1 MSGKINTTK
10 NNRPHPIPIAV
21 VGVGALFPGSNDVT
35 GFWQDILAG
44 RDLITEVPSAHWLI
58 EDHYDPDPAAPD
70 KTYSKRGA
78 FIASTDFDPMEF
90 GIPPSN
96 LSSTD
101 TSQLLA
107 LIVAKQV
114 LNDAAQGAFKN
125 LDRDRI
131 SVILGV
137 AAGLELVGEMVSRI
151 QRPLWVKA
159 LRENGLPEDQVR
171 DICNRISDNYV
182 PWKESTFPGLLG
194 NVIAGRIANHFDLG
208 GTNCTVDAACASSFS
223 ALSMAVNELYLGQ
236 ADMVITGGVDTTN
249 GPFMY
254 TCFSKTPALSRS
266 DDCRP
271 FSDKSDGLILGEGIG
286 MVALKRLEDAERDG
300 DLIYAVI
307 KGIGASSDGTGT
319 SIFSPLPEGQA
330 KALRRCYKVAGYG
343 PSTVELVEAH
353 GTGTIAGDLA
363 EFEGLCMVFDEA
375 DRKDRN
381 WCALGSIKSQIGHTK
396 SAAGVAGLIK
406 AIMAL
411 HNKVLPPT
419 IKVDR
424 PDPRLDLN
432 RSPFYINTKAGPWIR
447 DASHPRR
454 ASISSFG
461 FGGANF
467 HVTAEE
473 YTGPGNHARQQR
485 AFPSELLLFASE
497 SEQGLATAC
506 QKHAEDLHI
515 NGILPFLAQ
524 TSQQAFNFESAAR
537 LAIVATDEID
547 LAKKIKQALT
557 ALNQKPGESFSLPD
571 GIHYRFGDKTPG
583 LVAYLFP
590 GQGSQYLGMGADL
603 AMHRETARAIWDMA
617 AEIRMDDDTA
627 LQDVVF
633 PPPAFSKAERTE
645 QADRL
650 TRTDWAQPAISTA
663 SLSMLALLE
672 SLGIR
677 QDCVGGHSLGE
688 VSALVAA
695 NIVDASSAITI
706 ARRRGELM
714 AEAASVPGAMTAV
727 FQSLD
732 KIRILLE
739 EWNSETT
746 IANHNG
752 PNQVVLS
759 GPVPAIEEVER
770 RLAEQEI
777 LFQRLSVAT
786 AFHSP
791 LVGDCCG
798 PFFEF
803 LKGFSFGAPAIP
815 LYSNSEA
822 APYPNQVEGIRRLLA
837 RQIHHPVRFMEQ
849 INAMYAQGVRTFV
862 EVGPGNV
869 LTELVDKCLGDQP
882 HLAVNMDRKDQHGIT
897 SLWNCL
903 GRLAI
908 NGVAMD
914 FNAMWENHTPIT
926 DPRQKEASA
935 FAVPIMGCNYGKPY
949 PPPVKAKTLPE
960 PTLPEA
966 GSTHSQTERL
976 DTQPANNAVVNQAPL
991 DQERQRDEST
1001 PTTHC
1006 AASRHSGP
1014 GTVDKEALISRRNG
1028 NQSEW
1033 LNAFKELQRQ
1043 TADTHAAFQKNMA
1056 DNHKA
1061 FLKAAEAST
1070 MTLNALITGQQ
1081 PHDQET
1087 PLPGSNPLP
1096 EASRER
1102 DRSTDVLPDDSMVMP
1117 PPQPPVDA
1125 LDLQT
1130 SAGGPAVQQT
1140 AASRAARV
1148 SIDPVPKEMD
1158 YKELL
1163 VSVVAEKTGYPA
1175 DILDLEMGLE
1185 SDLGIDSIKR
1195 VEILSAIK
1203 DQAPWLP
1210 EVDTGEMADIRTMG
1224 DVLDYMERTSRQPE
1238 TGSQSED
1245 RSPPPANAATSVATA
1260 PVDPGRHA
1268 IREVSAP
1275 RTGFSMAGLISSEC
1289 AVVTNDGT
1297 GVAQALVKRLT
1308 ALNIPAQVTDHVPDR
1323 ADVIIFLG
1331 GLRRCPDPDSAIAV
1345 NREAFRAA
1353 RIAARRMI
1361 ASGGVFV
1368 TVQDTGG
1375 DFGLSGSDE
1384 TRAWLAGLP
1393 GLIKTAAIEWPQA
1406 SLKAIDL
1413 ERGDRSADQIADA
1426 LSRELISGGPEIEV
1440 GLHADGRRTRL
1451 QSLPV
1456 DLTPLAMTIDHRS
1469 TLVASGG
1476 GRGITAAALIEL
1488 ARRFQ
1493 PRVALLGRT
1502 PLIDEPDF
1510 CRGCL
1515 TRGDLNQ
1522 ALLTAAQA
1530 QKRAV
1535 SPMELNRQTRQ
1546 ILGNREIRSTLR
1558 ALREA
1563 GSDTRYIAV
1572 DVKDASDVAASLES
1586 IRRQWGGI
1594 TGIVHGAGIL
1604 NDKLIAEKTT
1614 ALFDPVFDTKV
1625 QGLRALLAASTD
1637 DPLKVICL
1645 FSSVAARF
1653 GNMGQCDYAMANEVL
1668 NKVANAE
1675 ARRRKGVCV
1684 VKSLNWA
1691 PWDGGMV
1698 SPEHKSRFHEMGIP
1712 LISLDAGARC
1722 FVDEIQEVNSDHVE
1736 VVLGQVSHQ
1745 AALPANDS
1753 NRKMTLALWVRQSE
1767 YPYFNSHRIKDLP
1780 VVPVAMVLE
1789 WFLRAAQLWHPDLRF
1804 RACRNLHVLQG
1815 IRLQGFYNG
1824 GDRFMVSGRQDFNG
1838 DSVLMTLEL
1847 LGSHKTIHYS
1857 AVIEMAEP
1865 DKLSEKAISGPSREE
1880 LAPWSLRLSEIYND
1894 WLFHGPDFQMI
1905 RSLEGISE
1913 NAASVILAGTR
1924 EMGWSGDIWKTDAAA
1939 LDGGLQ
1945 AAVLWS
1951 EHFLGRQFLPTKIG
1965 AYISHSSGE
1974 PIEGPIRCELRGRAI
1989 RNERTISDIF
1999 FFDARRD
2006 LVAKMDTV
2014 EMHRLPGSGPGMS
2027 EVG

>member
-1 MSGKINTTK
+1 MSGKTNKTK

-21 VGVGALFPGSNDVT
+21 VGVGALFPGSNNVT

-44 RDLITEVPSAHWLI
+44 RDLITEVPSTHWLI
-58 EDHYDPDPAAPD
+58 EDHYDSDPAAPD

-78 FIASTDFDPMEF
+78 FLSPTDFDPMEF

-125 LDRDRI
+125 LNRDRI

-137 AAGLELVGEMVSRI
+137 AAGLELLGEMVSRI
-151 QRPLWVKA
+151 QQPMWVKA
-159 LRENGLPEDQVR
+159 LRENGMPEDQVR
-171 DICNRISDNYV
+171 DVCNRISNNYV

-208 GTNCTVDAACASSFS
+208 GTNCTVDAACASSLS
-223 ALSMAVNELYLGQ
+223 ALSMAMNELYLGQ
-236 ADMVITGGVDTTN
+236 SDVVITGGVDTTN

-271 FSDKSDGLILGEGIG
+271 FSDKSDGLMLGEGLG
-286 MVALKRLEDAERDG
+286 MVALKRLEDAERDA
-300 DLIYAVI
+300 DRIYAVI
-307 KGIGASSDGTGT
+307 KGVGASSDGTGT
-319 SIFSPLPEGQA
+319 SVFSPLPEGQA
-330 KALRRCYKVAGYG
+330 KALRRCYKVAGYD
-343 PSTVELVEAH
+343 PSTVELIEAH

-363 EFEGLCMVFDEA
+363 EFEGLCMVFNET

-381 WCALGSIKSQIGHTK
+381 WCALGSVKSQIGHTK
-396 SAAGVAGLIK
+396 SAAGAAGLIK
-406 AIMAL
+406 AILAL

-432 RSPFYINTKAGPWIR
+432 RSPFYLNTKARPWIR

-497 SEQGLATAC
+497 SEQGLATLC
-506 QKHAEDLHI
+506 QKQAEDLHF

-524 TSQQAFNFESAAR
+524 SSQQTFNFESTAR
-537 LAIVATDEID
+537 LAVVATDEID
-547 LAKKIKQALT
+547 LAKKIKQVLA
-557 ALNQKPGESFSLPD
+557 AFAQKPGESFSLPN
-571 GIHYRFGDKTPG
+571 GIHYRFGDSTPG
-583 LVAYLFP
+583 LVAYMFP
-590 GQGSQYLGMGADL
+590 GQGSQYIGMGADL
-603 AMHRETARAIWDMA
+603 AMHRETARAIWNMA
-617 AEIRMDDDTA
+617 AEIRMDDDIA
-627 LQDVVF
+627 LHEVVF
-633 PPPAFSKAERTE
+633 PHPVFSKAERME
-645 QADRL
+645 QAHRL
-650 TRTDWAQPAISTA
+650 TRTEWAQPAISTV

-677 QDCVGGHSLGE
+677 KDCVGGHSLGE

-695 NIVDASSAITI
+695 NMVDASSVLKI

-727 FQSLD
+727 FQSLE
-732 KIRILLE
+732 KVRFLLE
-739 EWNSETT
+739 LWNSKTT
-746 IANHNG
+746 VANHNG

-759 GPVPAIEEVER
+759 GPVPAIEQVEN

-777 LFQRLSVAT
+777 QFQRLSVAT

-791 LVGDCCG
+791 LVSDCCG
-798 PFFEF
+798 PFFDF
-803 LKGFSFGAPAIP
+803 LKGFSIGTPDIP

-822 APYPNQVEGIRRLLA
+822 APYPNQMEGIRQLLA
-837 RQIHHPVRFMEQ
+837 KQINHPVRFVEQ

-869 LTELVDKCLGDQP
+869 LTELVDKCLEDQP

-908 NGVAMD
+908 NGVVMD
-914 FNAMWENHTPIT
+914 FNALWQNHSPAT

-935 FAVPIMGCNYGKPY
+935 LAVPIMGCNYGKPY
-949 PPPVKAKTLPE
+949 PPPEGAKTLPK
-960 PTLPEA
+960 PNLPET
-966 GSTHSQTERL
+966 GSPSSQTGRL
-976 DTQPANNAVVNQAPL
+976 DIQPANISVDNQAIL
-991 DQERQRDEST
+991 EQESQRDEST
-1001 PTTHC
+1001 PMTRCDT
-1006 AASRHSGP
+1006 SRHPGP
-1014 GTVDKEALISRRNG
+1014 GTVDKGPPISRRNG
-1028 NQSEW
+1028 DRSEW

-1043 TADTHAAFQKNMA
+1043 TADTHAAFQKSMA

-1061 FLKAAEAST
+1061 FLKTAEASA

-1087 PLPGSNPLP
+1087 PLPGDNPVSDAFP
-1096 EASRER
+1096 EL
-1102 DRSTDVLPDDSMVMP
+1102 DRSTDVLPDDSMIMP
-1117 PPQPPVDA
+1117 PAQPPVDT
-1125 LDLQT
+1125 LDLHV
-1130 SAGGPAVQQT
+1130 SAGGPAVQQ
-1140 AASRAARV
+1140 AAAPRAARV

-1158 YKELL
+1158 YEELL
-1163 VSVVAEKTGYPA
+1163 ISVVAEKTGYPA
-1175 DILDLEMGLE
+1175 DILNLEMGLE

-1210 EVDTGEMADIRTMG
+1210 EVDTGEMANIRTMG
-1224 DVLDYMERTSRQPE
+1224 DVLDYMERTSGHPEADNQPE
-1238 TGSQSED
+1238 D
-1245 RSPPPANAATSVATA
+1245 KSPIPANADSSKAAA
-1260 PVDPGRHA
+1260 PVDLGRYTVQ
-1268 IREVSAP
+1268 EVSAP
-1275 RTGFSMAGLISSEC
+1275 RTGFAMAGLISAER
-1289 AVVTNDGT
+1289 AVVTDDGS
-1297 GVAQALVKRLT
+1297 GVAQALVNRLK
-1308 ALNIPAQVTDHVPDR
+1308 ALNIPAQVTDHVSER

-1331 GLRRCPDPDSAIAV
+1331 GLRRCPNPDSAIAV

-1353 RIAARRMI
+1353 RIAAQRMI

-1368 TVQDTGG
+1368 SVQDTGG
-1375 DFGLSGSDE
+1375 DFGLAGSDE
-1384 TRAWLAGLP
+1384 TRAWLAGLT
-1393 GLIKTAAIEWPQA
+1393 GLIKTAAIEWPLA

-1413 ERGDRSADQIADA
+1413 ERGNRSADQIADA
-1426 LSRELISGGPEIEV
+1426 LSRELIHGGPDIEV
-1440 GLHADGRRTRL
+1440 GLHADGRRTCL
-1451 QSLPV
+1451 QSLPAA
-1456 DLTPLAMTIDHRS
+1456 LRPLAMTVDHRS
-1469 TLVASGG
+1469 ILVVSGG

-1493 PRVALLGRT
+1493 PRIALLGRT
-1502 PLIDEPDF
+1502 PLIDEPAF

-1515 TRGDLNQ
+1515 TQGALNQ
-1522 ALLTAAQA
+1522 ALLTAAQT
-1530 QKRAV
+1530 QQRAV
-1535 SPMELNRQTRQ
+1535 SLRELNRQTRQ
-1546 ILGNREIRSTLR
+1546 IFANREIRSTLR

-1572 DVKDASDVAASLES
+1572 DVKDASDVTASLES
-1586 IRRQWGGI
+1586 IRRQWGPI

-1604 NDKLIAEKTT
+1604 NDKLIAEKTA

-1625 QGLRALLAASTD
+1625 QGLRALLDASTD

-1675 ARRRKGVCV
+1675 ARRRKGGCV
-1684 VKSLNWA
+1684 VKSLNWG

-1736 VVLGQVSHQ
+1736 VVLGQASHQ
-1745 AALPANDS
+1745 ADLSTNES

-1767 YPYFNSHRIKDLP
+1767 YPYFDSHRIKDLP
-1780 VVPVAMVLE
+1780 VVPMAMVLE
-1789 WFLRAAQLWHPDLRF
+1789 WFLRAAHLWQPNLRF
-1804 RACRNLHVLQG
+1804 RECKDLQVLKG
-1815 IRLQGFYNG
+1815 IRLQGFHNG
-1824 GDRFMVSGRQDFNG
+1824 GEGFMVSGRQDFNG
-1838 DSVLMTLEL
+1838 DSVVMTLEL
-1847 LGSHKTIHYS
+1847 LGSLKTIHYS
-1857 AVIEMAEP
+1857 AVIEMAAP
-1865 DKLSEKAISGPSREE
+1865 DKRSEKAVTGPSREQ
-1880 LAPWSLRLSEIYND
+1880 LAPWSLRLSEIYTD

-1905 RSLEGISE
+1905 RSLKGISE

-1924 EMGWSGDIWKTDAAA
+1924 EMGWSGNIWKTDAAA

-1951 EHFLGRQFLPTKIG
+1951 EHFLGRQFLPTRIG
-1965 AYISHSSGE
+1965 AYISRSSGE
-1974 PIEGPIRCELRGRAI
+1974 PVEGLIRCELRGRVI
-1989 RNERTISDIF
+1989 RNARTISDIF
-1999 FFDARRD
+1999 FFDEKRD
-2006 LVAKMDTV
+2006 LVAKMSKV
-2014 EMHRLPGSGPGMS
+2014 EMHKLPEAG
-2027 EVG
+2027 